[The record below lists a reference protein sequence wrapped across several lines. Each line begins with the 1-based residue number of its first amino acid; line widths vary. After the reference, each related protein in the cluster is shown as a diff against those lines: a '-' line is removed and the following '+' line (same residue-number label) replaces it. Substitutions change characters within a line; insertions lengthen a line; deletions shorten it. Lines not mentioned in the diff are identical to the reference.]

1 MTMNKTAIN
10 QDIESLLAI
19 SNFSFDINDEKFVE
33 YFQSRTGQM
42 ITLCDCGMDNVK
54 KLLIRPPNTSWKL
67 TKAKLQDCWEIYKNE

>member
-1 MTMNKTAIN
+1 MNKTAIN